1 MKRSASELALEELL
15 ETTAIASPE
24 VIDAE
29 AEADADADADDE
41 LQNDNVF
48 KVEHEVIS
56 RSPKRSKNFQDSADA
71 CSFFGD
77 IDFNFFLRNNREI
90 MDAIANCGGGV
101 AEGPLWAQ
109 NLTPKLST
117 ISATIDSQSSIV
129 SSPTSASNLMG
140 REHQRGANSGSSE
153 DQSDDEIEAGS
164 CEQSNDPLTLKKIR
178 RMISNRDSARRSRRR
193 KQAHLAELESQVKQ
207 LKVENET
214 LFNQLLDASQQYR
227 DANTNNRVLKSDVD
241 AMRAKVKLAED
252 TLARGSMTSSLNQ
265 LLQNHLSTP
274 QPLTV
279 LRRMSNIPLPLGLAG
294 DDVSY
299 SGVTM
304 SSQNPATR
312 LAETGMASEAVSCV
326 SEIWPRN

>member
-29 AEADADADADDE
+29 ADDE

-48 KVEHEVIS
+48 KTEHEVIS

-77 IDFNFFLRNNREI
+77 IDFNFFLRNNRVQEI

-129 SSPTSASNLMG
+129 SSPTSGSNLMG

-279 LRRMSNIPLPLGLAG
+279 LRRMSNIPLPLGLPG

-304 SSQNPATR
+304 SGQNPATR